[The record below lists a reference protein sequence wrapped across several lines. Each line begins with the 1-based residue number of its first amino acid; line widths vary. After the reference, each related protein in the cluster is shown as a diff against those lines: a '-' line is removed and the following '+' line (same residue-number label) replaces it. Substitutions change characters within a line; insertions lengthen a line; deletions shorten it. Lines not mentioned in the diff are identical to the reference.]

1 METKQAESADASDEE
16 FFFFEVRCR
25 VVRREGKFLVD
36 TKYLQT
42 QLTPHLSKIK
52 PSK

>member
-1 METKQAESADASDEE
+1 MATKQTESTADEE